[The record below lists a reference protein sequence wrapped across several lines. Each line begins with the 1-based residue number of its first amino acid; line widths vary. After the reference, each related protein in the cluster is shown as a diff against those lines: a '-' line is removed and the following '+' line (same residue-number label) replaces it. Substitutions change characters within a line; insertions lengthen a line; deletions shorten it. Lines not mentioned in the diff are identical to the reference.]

1 MPEPLLHFMIPFFVL
16 VMYGVSMRKAAFFSL
31 LATLPDAD
39 VLFHVHRSMSHSLV
53 FILVI
58 CIPVIIVTYKFYGTW
73 FIDSII
79 ATLAILS
86 HPFMDLFTYYTP
98 LFWPLFNKSIY
109 VVAELTT
116 NMNDVLDLHPN
127 LNVFFEPILFY
138 QTADIDAV
146 IVSSQG
152 VAVSLVLLI
161 GLILKR
167 LSIRPSSS

>member
-1 MPEPLLHFMIPFFVL
+1 
-16 VMYGVSMRKAAFFSL
+16 MRKAASFSL

-53 FILVI
+53 FILMV
-58 CIPVIIVTYKFYGTW
+58 CIPVIIVTYKFYKTW

-86 HPFMDLFTYYTP
+86 HLFMDLFTYYTP

-116 NMNDVLDLHPN
+116 NMNDVPDLHPN
-127 LNVFFEPILFY
+127 LNVYFEPTIFC
-138 QTADIDAV
+138 QTADINAV
-146 IVSSQG
+146 IISSQG

-161 GLILKR
+161 GLILKH